1 MQNRSTFRTAVLLIG
16 FSVGLH
22 PLHAGTN
29 GWTLIGWNDL
39 GMHCMDGSDYS
50 LFSVL
55 PPFNTFQAQL
65 IYRGK
70 LITNATGFSV
80 TYEAMADPDGSFNST
95 SQDKINFWQYAGQL
109 FGASPAGDMGLAG
122 FAMPGSGN
130 TPQAMHFNGSL
141 WAAEGVPITPY
152 DDVTNKNYYPM
163 MRLVARSNGTLLATT
178 DIVLPVSDEMDC
190 RTCHRSGAGD
200 AARPAV
206 GWAWSCGSER
216 DVKLNI
222 LRLHDE
228 RHEGTALYSNALTWA
243 GYQPGLYASVV
254 SNATPVLCAKC
265 HKSNALGTTGF
276 PGVHHFTHAMHG
288 RHANVVD
295 PLTGATLDAAI
306 NRASCYRCHPGSE
319 TKCLRGAMG
328 ASIAADGTMAVN
340 CQQCHGGMAQVAVT
354 NREGWLQEP
363 TCQACHVGTATNSL
377 GVIRFLSALTVS
389 NTWRVPTDQ
398 TFATSSNAPA
408 AGLSLYRF
416 SKGHG
421 GLACEACHGSTHAE
435 YPSIHRNDNVQSEQ
449 IQGHRGTLGE
459 CAACHGTPP
468 VTVSGGPHGMHPV
481 DSNWLENH
489 KNPGEN
495 ETQCRRC
502 HGTDYRGTVLSR
514 TFGNRTYSTDFGTK
528 RFWKG
533 YQVGCYSCHNGP
545 NSSQTPTNVQAVVS
559 NTSTSTLADLAVDV
573 RLAGTDANGNALTF
587 RIVSQPP
594 HGTVAL
600 SSNVAIY
607 FPDARFVGT
616 DTFTFAA
623 YDGWTDSNL
632 ATARVAVGQSA
643 CVLSLQTTTPMTA
656 PAGLAVP
663 FWAVPTVGA
672 CSNPV
677 TIQWSFG
684 DSANSAL
691 ANDCH
696 VYTQPGVYAWRA
708 IAGAGATAV
717 TNEGVITITGG
728 LDDSDGDGLP
738 DAWELVNFPSLT
750 NANESSDADLDG
762 FIDAHEFLAGTS
774 PTNDQSLLLITAE
787 ATASQGSGVVIR
799 WASEPG
805 KLYQLSRA
813 VDLMAGD
820 FVALATNLP
829 ATPTQNV
836 YTDQSANGASGIYRI
851 GVLP

>member
-1 MQNRSTFRTAVLLIG
+1 MRTLRATLFCLLLGTGIQ
-16 FSVGLH
+16 

-70 LITNATGFSV
+70 LITNASGFSV
-80 TYEAMADPDGSFNST
+80 TYEALADPDGSFNST

-109 FGASPAGDMGLAG
+109 FGASLAGDMGLAG
-122 FAMPGSGN
+122 FAMPGAGN
-130 TPQAMHFNGSL
+130 TPQAMHFSADR

-152 DDVTNKNYYPM
+152 DDVTNKNFYPM
-163 MRLVARSNGTLLATT
+163 MRLVARSNGVVLATT

-200 AARPAV
+200 AARPDV
-206 GWAWSCGSER
+206 GWAWACGSER

-222 LRLHDE
+222 LRLHDQ
-228 RHEGTALYSNALTWA
+228 RHAGTVLYSNALAWA
-243 GYQPGLYASVV
+243 GYAPGLYASVV

-265 HKSNALGTTGF
+265 HKSNALGTPGF
-276 PGVHHFTHAMHG
+276 PGIRHFTHAMHDL
-288 RHANVVD
+288 HADVVD
-295 PLTGATLDAAI
+295 PLTGVTLDAAV

-340 CQQCHGGMAQVAVT
+340 CQQCHGGLAQVAVT
-354 NREGWLQEP
+354 NREGWLEEP
-363 TCQACHVGTATNSL
+363 TCQACHVGTATNTF

-389 NTWRVPTDQ
+389 NTWRVPSDR

-435 YPSIHRNDNVQSEQ
+435 YPSIHRNDNIQSEQ
-449 IQGHRGTLGE
+449 IQGHRGTLGD
-459 CAACHGTPP
+459 CSACHGTPP

-489 KNPGEN
+489 KSPGET
-495 ETQCRRC
+495 ETRCRSC

-514 TFGNRTYSTDFGTK
+514 TFGDRTFNTDFGTK

-533 YQVGCYSCHNGP
+533 FQVGCYSCHNGP
-545 NSSQTPTNVQAVVS
+545 NSSQTPTNVAAAVS
-559 NTSTSTLADLAVDV
+559 STATSTLADVAVDV
-573 RLAGTDANGNALTF
+573 RLSGTDANGNTLTF

-600 SSNVAIY
+600 SSNVAVY
-607 FPDARFVGT
+607 FPDSRFVGT

-623 YDGWTDSNL
+623 NDGWTDSNL
-632 ATARVAVGQSA
+632 ATARVAVAQGA
-643 CVLSLQTTTPMTA
+643 CVLSLQTTTPLTA
-656 PAGLAVP
+656 PLGVAVP
-663 FWAVPTVGA
+663 FWAVSTAGA
-672 CSNPV
+672 CSNAV
-677 TIQWSFG
+677 SITWTFG
-684 DSANSAL
+684 DSAASTH

-696 VYTQPGVYAWRA
+696 TYTQPGTYAWQA
-708 IAGAGATAV
+708 VAGAGAAAV
-717 TNEGVITITGG
+717 TNQGVITITGG
-728 LDDSDGDGLP
+728 SDDSDGDGLP
-738 DAWELVNFPSLT
+738 DAWELANFPSLT
-750 NANESSDADLDG
+750 NANEMSDADLDG
-762 FIDAHEFLAGTS
+762 FMDLHEFIAGTS
-774 PTNDQSLLLITAE
+774 PTNNQSLLVITAE
-787 ATASQGSGVVIR
+787 ATAAQGAGVVIR

-805 KLYQLSRA
+805 KLYQLARA
-813 VDLMAGD
+813 VDLTAGD
-820 FVALATNLP
+820 FVNLATNLP
-829 ATPTQNV
+829 ATPTVNV
-836 YTDQSANGASGIYRI
+836 YTDQSASGASGIYRV